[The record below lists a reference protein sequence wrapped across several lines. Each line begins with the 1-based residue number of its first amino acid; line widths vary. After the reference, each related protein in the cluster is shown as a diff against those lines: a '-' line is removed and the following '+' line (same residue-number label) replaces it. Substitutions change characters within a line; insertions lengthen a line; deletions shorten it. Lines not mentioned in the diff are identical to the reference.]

1 MERLFLEEII
11 KFTQNIQGHN
21 LSAIY
26 TALCAPRAVEVVDG
40 AHFYIISKKALKEG
54 GGDLYNY
61 NSPRILGLIK
71 MLV

>member
-54 GGDLYNY
+54 GGRSLQLQLSKD
-61 NSPRILGLIK
+61 SGLD
-71 MLV
+71 

>member
-54 GGDLYNY
+54 GGQIFTITTLQ
-61 NSPRILGLIK
+61 GFWA
-71 MLV
+71 